1 MSLAWRLAR
10 RELRGGVRG
19 MRIVL
24 ACLALGV
31 AAIAAVGSLRAGV
44 DRGLATE
51 GRVLLGGDLS
61 IDGGAQPLP
70 DALRPWLVAHGGQ
83 VSAIVLMRSLLVAPS
98 GDRELIELKAVDSAY
113 PLVGTVVLDPQAPL
127 PAALAG
133 GLVADP
139 LVLDRLR
146 LNPGDTVRL
155 GEASFVLRAALKTE
169 PDHATGIALLGPR
182 VMIGLADLP
191 RTGLIQPGSLLTYV
205 DRVVLPPGTDMD
217 AFIDQIREAFPN
229 TGWRIRDTS
238 EAAPGM
244 ENAIEQ
250 TSLFLT
256 LVGLCALLVGGSSRA
271 RRVGRPIGRVRA
283 VPARLSSGASNSYG
297 AATSGC

>member
-1 MSLAWRLAR
+1 M
-10 RELRGGVRG
+10 
-19 MRIVL
+19 
-24 ACLALGV
+24 
-31 AAIAAVGSLRAGV
+31 
-44 DRGLATE
+44 
-51 GRVLLGGDLS
+51 
-61 IDGGAQPLP
+61 
-70 DALRPWLVAHGGQ
+70 
-83 VSAIVLMRSLLVAPS
+83 
-98 GDRELIELKAVDSAY
+98 IELKAVDSAY

-127 PAALAG
+127 AAALAG
-133 GLVADP
+133 GLVADL

-146 LNPGDTVRL
+146 LHPGDTVRL

-205 DRVVLPPGTDMD
+205 DRVVLPPGTDTD

-256 LVGLCALLVGGSSRA
+256 LVGLCALLVGGIGVATGVRA
-271 RRVGRPIGRVRA
+271 PGWRRAPAPSPHCAALGASVRPDLRRVR
-283 VPARLSSGASNSYG
+283 
-297 AATSGC
+297 